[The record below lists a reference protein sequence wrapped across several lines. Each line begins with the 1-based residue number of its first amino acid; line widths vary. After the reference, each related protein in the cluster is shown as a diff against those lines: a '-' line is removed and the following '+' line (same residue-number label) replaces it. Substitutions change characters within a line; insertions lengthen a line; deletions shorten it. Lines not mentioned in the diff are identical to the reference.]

1 MSSPHGFL
9 SSATTKFHGLV
20 NRLRFERKK
29 LELRVKYK
37 IRGGPVWIDY
47 GWVRLPFYS
56 DGDSQEVYYHLHGE
70 LWSQYERDVLRPY
83 LDEGGVAIDVGAN
96 LGFITTLLSRMVGQR
111 GMVYSFEPSPTTFRK
126 LQDVIKQ
133 NGLTNVQAF
142 NAGCGE
148 RPGWLELYCT
158 GTSGHSSLNRPV
170 DSSDVRSIEKV
181 EIVQLDEILASGL
194 SRVDL
199 LKIDTEGHEDSVIA
213 GARELLRRFRPVVYL
228 ELTAEY
234 IESSRRAVS
243 LLKAA
248 SYRFIDEPV
257 LENCRNGQNFFA
269 VPA

>member
-1 MSSPHGFL
+1 
-9 SSATTKFHGLV
+9 
-20 NRLRFERKK
+20 
-29 LELRVKYK
+29 VK
-37 IRGGPVWIDY
+37 
-47 GWVRLPFYS
+47 
-56 DGDSQEVYYHLHGE
+56 EA
-70 LWSQYERDVLRPY
+70 
-83 LDEGGVAIDVGAN
+83 GVAIDVGAN

-111 GMVYSFEPSPTTFRK
+111 GTVYSFEPSPTTFRK
-126 LQDVIKQ
+126 LEAVINE
-133 NGLTNVQAF
+133 NGLKNVQAF

-148 RPGWLELYCT
+148 QSQSLELYCT
-158 GTSGHSSLNRPV
+158 GTSGHSSLHRPA
-170 DSSDVRSIEKV
+170 DASGVRAVENV
-181 EIVQLDEILASGL
+181 EIVQLDEFLASRL

-199 LKIDTEGHEDSVIA
+199 LKIDTEGHEGSVIA

-248 SYRFIDEPV
+248 GYRFVSEPV